1 MRITGYK
8 HSEDLA
14 RMMEINDSCYSG
26 IYCPPRNIMVDN
38 LLVSDVFA
46 AREMMY
52 EDNSASGLW
61 DKELGE
67 KIIGFAIVRDQ
78 EHVPAYIW
86 NIAVDPEFQG
96 RGVGSSLLREII
108 KKYTLAKSLGIS
120 LHVNV
125 ENAAQKLYFDY
136 GFRVTSYVKD
146 YFKPDDGLYMLR
158 KLP

>member
-38 LLVSDVFA
+38 LLVSDVFVARVDESFA
-46 AREMMY
+46 A
-52 EDNSASGLW
+52 S
-61 DKELGE
+61 ELLTYGDLGH
-67 KIIGFAIVRDQ
+67 IVGFAIVRDQ

-86 NIAVDPEFQG
+86 NIAVDPAYQG
-96 RGVGSSLLREII
+96 RGVGGNLLREII
-108 KKYTLAKSLGIS
+108 KKYTLAKSMGIS

>member
-8 HSEDLA
+8 HKEDLE
-14 RMMEINDSCYSG
+14 RMMEINDSCYAG

-38 LLVSDVFA
+38 LLVSDVFV
-46 AREMMY
+46 ARALEHVNP
-52 EDNSASGLW
+52 E
-61 DKELGE
+61 
-67 KIIGFAIVRDQ
+67 IIVGFAIVRDQ

-86 NIAVDPEFQG
+86 NIAVDPAYQG
-96 RGVGSSLLREII
+96 RGVGGNLLREII
-108 KKYTLAKSLGIS
+108 KKYTLAKRMGIS

-125 ENAAQKLYFDY
+125 ENPAQKLYYDY

-158 KLP
+158 RLP

>member
-8 HSEDLA
+8 HKEDLE
-14 RMMEINDSCYSG
+14 RMMEINNSCYSG
-26 IYCPPRNIMVDN
+26 IYCPPRNTMVDN
-38 LLVSDVFA
+38 LLLSDVFV
-46 AREMMY
+46 ARITPA
-52 EDNSASGLW
+52 D
-61 DKELGE
+61 DKTSPVNM
-67 KIIGFAIVRDQ
+67 IVGFAIVRDQ

-86 NIAVDPEFQG
+86 NIAVDPAYQG
-96 RGVGSSLLREII
+96 RGVGGNLLREII
-108 KKYTLAKSLGIS
+108 KKYTLSKSIGIS

-125 ENAAQKLYFDY
+125 QNPAQKLYYDY

>member
-38 LLVSDVFA
+38 LLVSDVFV
-46 AREMMY
+46 ARITPA
-52 EDNSASGLW
+52 D
-61 DKELGE
+61 DKTTPVDMA
-67 KIIGFAIVRDQ
+67 IGFAIVRDQ
-78 EHVPAYIW
+78 EHLPAYIW
-86 NIAVDPEFQG
+86 NIAVDPAYQG
-96 RGVGSSLLREII
+96 RGVGGNLLREII
-108 KKYTLAKSLGIS
+108 KKYTLSKSMGIS

-125 ENAAQKLYFDY
+125 ENAAQKLYYDY